1 MSIIKIID
9 LDLKN
14 KKVLIRSD
22 LNVPIVDGRI
32 ISDARIRASLPTI
45 KIALKKGAKV
55 MIMSHLGRPIEGEYN
70 QKFSLMPIVKYLA
83 NKLDYPV
90 RLVRNYLNGIK
101 VKDNELV
108 VLENVRFN
116 RGEIKNDENLSQ
128 QYAALCDIYV
138 MDAFGTA
145 HRTHASTSGI
155 AKFASLSCAGLLL
168 SFELESLSKALK
180 NPARPMVA
188 IIGGSKVSSKLNILN
203 SLVEISDQIIVGGGI
218 ANTFIAAA
226 NHKIG
231 CSLYEQSFVATAKK
245 ILSNFDIIIPIDVC
259 VAKKFSETAVG
270 IVKSINDIKD
280 NEHILDLGHKTV
292 NYLVDILQK
301 AKTIL
306 WNGTL
311 GVFEFANFR
320 YSTEVI
326 AKTIAKSTAFSI
338 AGGGDTIAAINALG
352 IVDKISYISTG
363 GGAFLEF
370 IQNKKLPAIV
380 ALEEWENQQSYLKNN
395 R

>member
-1 MSIIKIID
+1 MSIIKMID
-9 LDLKN
+9 LDLKDQ
-14 KKVLIRSD
+14 KVLIRSD
-22 LNVPIVDGRI
+22 LNVPIVDGNI

-45 KIALKKGAKV
+45 KIALEKGAKV

-70 QKFSLMPIVKYLA
+70 QKFSLMPIVKYLS

-90 RLVRNYLNGIK
+90 RLVRNYLNGVK
-101 VKDNELV
+101 VKAHELV
-108 VLENVRFN
+108 VFENVRFN
-116 RGEIKNDENLSQ
+116 RGEVKNDENLSK

-145 HRTHASTSGI
+145 HRTHASTYGI

-168 SFELESLSKALK
+168 SFELESLRKAFK

-203 SLVEISDQIIVGGGI
+203 SLVEIADQIIVGGGI

-231 CSLYEQSFVATAKK
+231 SSLYEPSFVSTAKK
-245 ILSNFDIIIPIDVC
+245 LLSNFDIIIPIDVC
-259 VAKKFSETAVG
+259 VAKKNLETAVG
-270 IVKSINDIKD
+270 IVKSINNIKD
-280 NEHILDLGHKTV
+280 NEQILDLGNKTV
-292 NYLVDILQK
+292 HSLVDILQK

-326 AKTIAKSTAFSI
+326 AKTIAKSAAFSI
-338 AGGGDTIAAINALG
+338 AGGGDTIAAIDMLG
-352 IVDKISYISTG
+352 IADKISYISTG

-370 IQNKKLPAIV
+370 IKNKNLPAIV
-380 ALEEWENQQSYLKNN
+380 ALEEWAKQQSYLKNN